1 MKKFKL
7 FVIALTYFGPITL
20 NSQTT
25 IKSGYEDC
33 RGIKNRSS
41 TICDSV
47 QRRYED
53 PDSESDFDYKYE
65 RDMYNI
71 VCADPT
77 KESKAV
83 IIRKIHNYWFDNIDD
98 FFCDN
103 GSFNVP
109 KGNIIKTAVS
119 SDFYPFINKIISE
132 WKIPLNTID
141 KGDNRTVLD
150 YVKNE
155 LDKNKG
161 TPSEGYLKGYYDR
174 LRKAGAKH
182 KSELTK
188 EELARNGKPDGHK
201 ECAADAPCKL

>member
-7 FVIALTYFGPITL
+7 FVIALAYFSPITL

-25 IKSGYEDC
+25 IKSVYKDC
-33 RGIKNRSS
+33 RGIKNRQSV
-41 TICDSV
+41 ICDSIEGKK
-47 QRRYED
+47 ED
-53 PDSESDFDYKYE
+53 PDPESDFDYKYE

-77 KESKAV
+77 KESKKE

-98 FFCDN
+98 FYCDS

-109 KGNIIKTAVS
+109 KGNIIKNAIS
-119 SDFYPFINKIISE
+119 AGFFPFLKSTIS

-141 KGDNRTVLD
+141 QSDNRTVLD

-155 LDKNKG
+155 LDKYKG
-161 TPSEGYLKGYYDR
+161 TPIEGGLKSNYYW